1 MIDLHK
7 IRSDF
12 ITTAA
17 PLVEQYA
24 KAAIGEELLPADVDD
39 TVRNETWS
47 VLKTMLLKIED
58 RQAIDAQNT
67 SQVLSLLKTGKVT
80 VKEATELMALLN
92 IKSEIDEVPKLT
104 AALEKLGQ

>member
-1 MIDLHK
+1 MKNLHD
-7 IRSDF
+7 IRSEF
-12 ITTAA
+12 IKKAA
-17 PLVEQYA
+17 PLPA
-24 KAAIGEELLPADVDD
+24 KFADAANGEFKWPAGTCLHSRDEAW
-39 TVRNETWS
+39 NL
-47 VLKTMLLKIED
+47 LKTMLLKIED

-104 AALEKLGQ
+104 AALEKLNK